1 MTAARFAKIA
11 RDHLVL
17 DVTMNED
24 RARNRKDNGPENLG
38 ILRHVAINLLSKER
52 TSISQ
57 RRKLNK
63 AEWNNDFLMKLIA
76 QI

>member
-11 RDHLVL
+11 RDYLVL

-38 ILRHVAINLLSKER
+38 IPRHVAINLLSKER
-52 TSISQ
+52 TRISK